1 MIPSSDRAVRT
12 RVKVIFPKLYRN
24 RNDFSRALSDYD
36 QAIKLSPNDLSYY
49 RERSDVYVARA
60 DATPSTRSSDL
71 NRAKADMDF
80 VIGRGNNL
88 ASDYEKRGLILE
100 RLGNRVEAIAD
111 FRAALARDANRT
123 ASKQALQRLGG

>member
-1 MIPSSDRAVRT
+1 
-12 RVKVIFPKLYRN
+12 
-24 RNDFSRALSDYD
+24 
-36 QAIKLSPNDLSYY
+36 
-49 RERSDVYVARA
+49 
-60 DATPSTRSSDL
+60 
-71 NRAKADMDF
+71 MDF